1 MNLEKYIHVYSN
13 TIPFELCD
21 QILNEYSTEDWKPG
35 TVNNYNREK
44 SRKCKVVLLSHEDT
58 IQKNFHV
65 RKNID
70 DNLYKIVHQSLD
82 KYIKKCNAHGYVDVK
97 CDSGYN
103 LIKYD
108 IGDYV
113 TEHVDTYSGEHRTFS
128 CSMILNDEY
137 EGGEL
142 AFFEC
147 KYKLKTKK
155 GDVVIFPSSFTYPHQ
170 VLPVTS
176 GTRYSIITW
185 IR

>member
-82 KYIKKCNAHGYVDVK
+82 KYIKKETTLYQ
-97 CDSGYN
+97 SRYFYN
-103 LIKYD
+103 SSSNRRFLTI
-108 IGDYV
+108 
-113 TEHVDTYSGEHRTFS
+113 S
-128 CSMILNDEY
+128 CRWE
-137 EGGEL
+137 
-142 AFFEC
+142 
-147 KYKLKTKK
+147 
-155 GDVVIFPSSFTYPHQ
+155 
-170 VLPVTS
+170 
-176 GTRYSIITW
+176 
-185 IR
+185 